1 MPLLILDISDWRT
14 YSVETSLV
22 ISDEWGAETMLDD
35 SDVLAD
41 ETSIDVSTKF
51 DDFVS
56 LAIATLPKL
65 LVSVVVLWVSTDL
78 FHPSPFIKS

>member
-1 MPLLILDISDWRT
+1 
-14 YSVETSLV
+14 
-22 ISDEWGAETMLDD
+22 MLED
-35 SDVLAD
+35 SDVLAA

-56 LAIATLPKL
+56 IGMTALLKL
-65 LVSVVVLWVSTDL
+65 LVSVVVLEVSKDV